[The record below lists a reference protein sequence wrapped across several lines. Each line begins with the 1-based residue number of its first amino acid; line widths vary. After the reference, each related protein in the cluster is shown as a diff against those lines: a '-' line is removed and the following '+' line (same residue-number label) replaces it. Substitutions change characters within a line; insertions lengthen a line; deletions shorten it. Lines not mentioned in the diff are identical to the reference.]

1 MSYAVVRAGAVEP
14 GELIHRRVSKATG
27 MDSVWEE
34 VTEVRTRVVACEN
47 GHGETVF
54 RPLTTLAGAHGDML
68 SCDSNRRIMVR
79 LPSPAVEVG
88 RDMTDA
94 EAAALKDHWVGRIA
108 DVHPLAP
115 LPPLPSDV
123 HQPIKRGS

>member
-1 MSYAVVRAGAVEP
+1 MPYAVVRAGAVEP

-34 VTEVRTRVVACEN
+34 VTEVRTRVAT
-47 GHGETVF
+47 HRDRYGEIEFGAT
-54 RPLTTLAGAHGDML
+54 TTLVGPHGDML

-79 LPSPAVEVG
+79 QIPERIEQVTFPGE
-88 RDMTDA
+88 A
-94 EAAALKDHWVGRIA
+94 EALII
-108 DVHPLAP
+108 P
-115 LPPLPSDV
+115 LPPLLPDV